1 MNRLQDQIQLFEKL
15 LAELQALFPEH
26 DLEGRS
32 VPSDD
37 LFVTIPAV
45 GLHPVVRLL
54 LDEFDLYHLSTIT
67 GQAREE
73 NLELLYHFWD
83 QHGVTLRILLPY
95 DALAMPTLTDLIP
108 GAAFYEREVQE
119 MLGVTF
125 EGHPGPQRL
134 LMPDDW
140 EGEEHPLLPERDED
154 DEDNGEDGEKKEGKK
169 DGKKE
174 GKRQ

>member
-1 MNRLQDQIQLFEKL
+1 MSRLKKQIQLFEKL
-15 LAELQALFPEH
+15 LTELQALFPEH

-37 LFVTIPAV
+37 LFVTIPAD
-45 GLHPVVRLL
+45 GLRAAVRLL

-83 QHGVTLRILLPY
+83 RHGVTLRILLP
-95 DALAMPTLTDLIP
+95 DLLDDNEALSIPTLTDLIP
-108 GAAFYEREVQE
+108 GADFYEREIWE

-125 EGHPGPQRL
+125 EGHPDLRPL

-140 EGEEHPLLPERDED
+140 QGEHPLRPEDSEVQ
-154 DEDNGEDGEKKEGKK
+154 EEKNHA
-169 DGKKE
+169 
-174 GKRQ
+174 

>member
-1 MNRLQDQIQLFEKL
+1 MSRLKKQIQLFEKL

-37 LFVTIPAV
+37 LFVTIPAD
-45 GLHPVVRLL
+45 GLHPAVRLL

-73 NLELLYHFWD
+73 NLELLYNFWD

-125 EGHPGPQRL
+125 EGHPDPQRL

-140 EGEEHPLLPERDED
+140 EGEHPLLPDLPEHDEKSDD
-154 DEDNGEDGEKKEGKK
+154 DEAVEKKQERKK
-169 DGKKE
+169 
-174 GKRQ
+174 Q

>member
-1 MNRLQDQIQLFEKL
+1 MNPSQDQIQLFEKL
-15 LAELQALFPEH
+15 LSELQMLFPEH

-37 LFVTIPAV
+37 FFVTIPAD
-45 GLHPVVRLL
+45 GLHPAVRLL

-83 QHGVTLRILLPY
+83 RRGVTLRILLPY

-108 GAAFYEREVQE
+108 GAAFYEREIQE

-140 EGEEHPLLPERDED
+140 QGEHPLLPDLPDLPEHDEKGDD
-154 DEDNGEDGEKKEGKK
+154 DEAVEKK
-169 DGKKE
+169 KE
-174 GKRQ
+174 RKRQ

>member
-1 MNRLQDQIQLFEKL
+1 MSRLKKQIQLFEKL

-37 LFVTIPAV
+37 LFVTIPAD
-45 GLHPVVRLL
+45 GLHPAVRLL

-73 NLELLYHFWD
+73 NLELLYNFWD

-125 EGHPGPQRL
+125 EGHPDPQRL

-140 EGEEHPLLPERDED
+140 EGEHPLLPDLPEHDKKGDD
-154 DEDNGEDGEKKEGKK
+154 DEAVEKKKERKK
-169 DGKKE
+169 
-174 GKRQ
+174 Q

>member
-1 MNRLQDQIQLFEKL
+1 MSRLKKQIQLFEKL

-37 LFVTIPAV
+37 LFVTIPAD
-45 GLHPVVRLL
+45 GLHPAVRLL
-54 LDEFDLYHLSTIT
+54 LDKFDLYHLSTIT

-73 NLELLYHFWD
+73 NLELLYNFWD

-125 EGHPGPQRL
+125 EGHPDPQRL

-140 EGEEHPLLPERDED
+140 EGEHPLLPDLPEHDEKSDD
-154 DEDNGEDGEKKEGKK
+154 DEAVEKKQERKK
-169 DGKKE
+169 
-174 GKRQ
+174 Q

>member
-1 MNRLQDQIQLFEKL
+1 MNRLEKQIQLFEKL
-15 LAELQALFPEH
+15 LTELQALFPEH

-37 LFVTIPAV
+37 LFITIPAD
-45 GLHPVVRLL
+45 GLRAAVRLL

-67 GQAREE
+67 GQAHEE

-83 QHGVTLRILLPY
+83 RHGVTLRILLPY
-95 DALAMPTLTDLIP
+95 DALTMPTLTDLIP
-108 GAAFYEREVQE
+108 GANFYEREIWE

-125 EGHPGPQRL
+125 EGHPDLQRL

-140 EGEEHPLLPERDED
+140 EGEHPLRLEYDEK
-154 DEDNGEDGEKKEGKK
+154 EKKERKN
-169 DGKKE
+169 
-174 GKRQ
+174 Q

>member
-1 MNRLQDQIQLFEKL
+1 MSRLKKQIQLFEKL

-37 LFVTIPAV
+37 LFVTIPAD
-45 GLHPVVRLL
+45 GLHPAVRLL

-73 NLELLYHFWD
+73 NLELLYNFWD

-125 EGHPGPQRL
+125 EGHPDPQRL

-140 EGEEHPLLPERDED
+140 EGEHPLLPDLPEHDEKGDD
-154 DEDNGEDGEKKEGKK
+154 DEAVEKKQERKK
-169 DGKKE
+169 
-174 GKRQ
+174 Q